1 MFSSLSLSLSF
12 SLHWCQFKVLTAD
25 YFKHCQRVF
34 EWELSFKSQNKP
46 PGEKKKQHPFL
57 FAQMKFLTMHNAGV
71 TWVWYMYMA
80 SVANKFYS
88 LVLEHRGVN
97 SKTQR
102 FKASHSPSFIFF
114 GIVIIYCHYSYFIL
128 SQARDERTIF

>member
-1 MFSSLSLSLSF
+1 
-12 SLHWCQFKVLTAD
+12 
-25 YFKHCQRVF
+25 
-34 EWELSFKSQNKP
+34 
-46 PGEKKKQHPFL
+46 
-57 FAQMKFLTMHNAGV
+57 MH
-71 TWVWYMYMA
+71 MA

-128 SQARDERTIF
+128 SQARDERTIFLILSWLSTSKGMTSLVT

>member
-1 MFSSLSLSLSF
+1 
-12 SLHWCQFKVLTAD
+12 
-25 YFKHCQRVF
+25 
-34 EWELSFKSQNKP
+34 
-46 PGEKKKQHPFL
+46 
-57 FAQMKFLTMHNAGV
+57 
-71 TWVWYMYMA
+71 MYMA

-114 GIVIIYCHYSYFIL
+114 LVSLLFIVIILTLFCLKLETNEPF
-128 SQARDERTIF
+128 F

>member
-1 MFSSLSLSLSF
+1 
-12 SLHWCQFKVLTAD
+12 
-25 YFKHCQRVF
+25 
-34 EWELSFKSQNKP
+34 
-46 PGEKKKQHPFL
+46 
-57 FAQMKFLTMHNAGV
+57 
-71 TWVWYMYMA
+71 MYMA

-114 GIVIIYCHYSYFIL
+114 GIVIIYCRYSYFIL
-128 SQARDERTIF
+128 SQARDERIIFFNTFLVVYIKRDD